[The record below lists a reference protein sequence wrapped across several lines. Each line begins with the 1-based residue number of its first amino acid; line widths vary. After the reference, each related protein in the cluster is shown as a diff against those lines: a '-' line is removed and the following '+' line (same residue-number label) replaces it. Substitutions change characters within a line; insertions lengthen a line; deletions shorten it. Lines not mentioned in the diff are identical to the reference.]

1 MSMRDAILN
10 FHTQFEFEPK
20 VEHGENLG
28 EYSSY
33 IVCGMGGS
41 NLAGGLLE
49 IVSPGT
55 DIYSHRDY
63 DLPAMSEK
71 RLKESLVILSSYS
84 GNTEETISA
93 YWAAKK
99 KGIPMAA
106 VSAGWRILEFAKHD
120 KFPHVEIPDTGIQPR
135 MATGFNFLALLKIM
149 RKENEFAEAR
159 ALAAVLKPAEQE
171 EAGKSLAERIRGKVP
186 IIYAS
191 RKNRGLSYNWK
202 IKFNETGKTPAFA
215 NVLPELNHNEMT
227 GFDVVDSTR
236 ALSSAFHFIFL
247 RDSADSEKIQ
257 KRMDVLGKLYRDR
270 GLLVEEVVIEGD
282 APYLKIFSSLVLADW
297 TALYTGESYGVETEQ
312 VPMVEEFKK
321 AIS

>member
-1 MSMRDAILN
+1 MRDAIMN

-20 VEHGENLG
+20 ILNEENLG
-28 EYSSY
+28 DPKEYV
-33 IVCGMGGS
+33 VCGMGGS
-41 NLAGGLLE
+41 NLAGDLLE

-63 DLPAMSEK
+63 GLPPWSRA

-84 GNTEETISA
+84 GTTEETLSS
-93 YWAAKK
+93 YWAAKPE
-99 KGIPMAA
+99 GFSMAV
-106 VSAGWRILEFAKHD
+106 VSAGWRLLEFAKHD
-120 KFPHVEIPDTGIQPR
+120 KLPHIEIPDTKIQPR
-135 MATGFNFLALLKIM
+135 MATGFNFLALLALM
-149 RKENEFAEAR
+149 RKTRELADAR
-159 ALAAVLKPAEQE
+159 TLANTLKPIEYEKGGRA
-171 EAGKSLAERIRGKVP
+171 LAERIRGKIP

-191 RKNRGLSYNWK
+191 RRNRGLSYNWK
-202 IKFNETGKTPAFA
+202 IKFNETGKIPAFA

-227 GFDVVDSTR
+227 GFDVIDKTR
-236 ALSSAFHFIFL
+236 PLSENFHFIFL

-270 GLLVEEVVIEGD
+270 GLSVEEVAVEGD
-282 APYLKIFSSLVLADW
+282 TPYKKIFSSLILADW

>member
-1 MSMRDAILN
+1 
-10 FHTQFEFEPK
+10 
-20 VEHGENLG
+20 
-28 EYSSY
+28 
-33 IVCGMGGS
+33 
-41 NLAGGLLE
+41 
-49 IVSPGT
+49 
-55 DIYSHRDY
+55 
-63 DLPAMSEK
+63 
-71 RLKESLVILSSYS
+71 
-84 GNTEETISA
+84 
-93 YWAAKK
+93 
-99 KGIPMAA
+99 
-106 VSAGWRILEFAKHD
+106 
-120 KFPHVEIPDTGIQPR
+120 
-135 MATGFNFLALLKIM
+135 LKIM

-270 GLLVEEVVIEGD
+270 GLLVEDVIIEGD
-282 APYLKIFSSLVLADW
+282 TPYLKIFSSLVLADW

>member
-1 MSMRDAILN
+1 MRDAILN

-20 VEHGENLG
+20 IEYEENLG

-41 NLAGGLLE
+41 NLVGDLLE
-49 IVSPGT
+49 IVSSGT
-55 DIYSHRDY
+55 DVYSHRDY

-84 GNTEETISA
+84 GTTEETISS
-93 YWAAKK
+93 YWAAKP
-99 KGIPMAA
+99 KGLSIAV
-106 VSAGWRILEFAKHD
+106 VSAGWRFLEIAKHD
-120 KFPHVEIPDTGIQPR
+120 KLAHIEIPDIKIQPR
-135 MATGFNFLALLKIM
+135 MATGFNFLALLALM
-149 RKENEFAEAR
+149 RKRGELADAR
-159 ALAAVLKPAEQE
+159 MLANTLKPTEYE
-171 EAGKSLAERIRGKVP
+171 DRGKVLASRIRGKVP

-191 RKNRGLSYNWK
+191 RRNRGLSYNWK
-202 IKFNETGKTPAFA
+202 IKFNETGKIPAFA

-236 ALSSAFHFIFL
+236 ALSEKFHFIFL
-247 RDSADSEKIQ
+247 RDSADNEKIQ

-270 GLLVEEVVIEGD
+270 GLLVEDVAVEGD
-282 APYLKIFSSLVLADW
+282 TPYLKIFSSLILADW